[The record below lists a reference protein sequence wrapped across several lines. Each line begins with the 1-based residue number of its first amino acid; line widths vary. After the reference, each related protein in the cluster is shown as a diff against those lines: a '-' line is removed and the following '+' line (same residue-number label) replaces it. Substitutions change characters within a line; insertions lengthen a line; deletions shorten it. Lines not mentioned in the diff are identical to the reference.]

1 MEYDFLMPNEQIIM
15 EGAANKRQVGGL
27 ASKGGHLYLT
37 NKRLIFK
44 AHAFNLGSSFD
55 EIPFSKIAFTGN
67 TLNLLMPTPNM
78 IRVNTTDGKNHGFIV
93 TGKQK
98 EQWKQKITEVVQ
110 EYKNN
115 CENSQQTIPKND
127 EIVVATPVPDTNQS
141 NVQEQK
147 NIYSS
152 EKVQETMDKLKESAE
167 SVSTAVKEKAKQAV
181 QQSQEFIQSEQ
192 FQNAKNE
199 AVRSTK
205 NFIQRF
211 FECNINSQEDFTRA
225 ELRRKRCL
233 CVVFAMIAASIFLFS
248 FYDEY
253 YWFNGLWYSI
263 MKFASFLSYM
273 SRILLIPVCIIA
285 LIKYH
290 YANKEI
296 KRYQS
301 ENPDVQTHDMRMNK
315 KAMAITLV
323 ICIICVPVV
332 GKINDIA
339 YQNDTH
345 SESSEQVSPENKNAQ
360 KSNSAKKSDTKKDIS
375 TLQAQNPE
383 YQFMLG
389 TPLQIERKA
398 LVSGQWIT
406 TGYYEGNDET
416 EAVYKQ
422 TYQDIVYCLRVGTFY
437 ADGSSDTVSL
447 IIIDTPDVL
456 KSWYD
461 ATRSGYGKRNQN
473 IIMVNTIGK
482 ENYAWDFYDSHDYN
496 IESKFQQ
503 PD

>member
-1 MEYDFLMPNEQIIM
+1 MDKFCSHCGNKLLKDDKFCPKCGIPAPENEQ
-15 EGAANKRQVGGL
+15 
-27 ASKGGHLYLT
+27 T
-37 NKRLIFK
+37 N
-44 AHAFNLGSSFD
+44 
-55 EIPFSKIAFTGN
+55 EI
-67 TLNLLMPTPNM
+67 
-78 IRVNTTDGKNHGFIV
+78 
-93 TGKQK
+93 Q
-98 EQWKQKITEVVQ
+98 
-110 EYKNN
+110 
-115 CENSQQTIPKND
+115 
-127 EIVVATPVPDTNQS
+127 
-141 NVQEQK
+141 
-147 NIYSS
+147 
-152 EKVQETMDKLKESAE
+152 KVQEAMDKLKESAE
-167 SVSTAVKEKAKQAV
+167 NVSTAVKEKTKQAV

-199 AVRSTK
+199 AVKNTK

-253 YWFNGLWYSI
+253 YWFNGLWYFI
-263 MKFASFLSYM
+263 MKFASFLSSM

-290 YANKEI
+290 YTNKEI

-301 ENPDVQTHDMRMNK
+301 KNPDVQTHDMRMNK

-332 GKINDIA
+332 SKINDMA

-345 SESSEQVSPENKNAQ
+345 SKSSEQISPENKNTQKEDSNAQ

-398 LVSGQWIT
+398 LVSGQWVT